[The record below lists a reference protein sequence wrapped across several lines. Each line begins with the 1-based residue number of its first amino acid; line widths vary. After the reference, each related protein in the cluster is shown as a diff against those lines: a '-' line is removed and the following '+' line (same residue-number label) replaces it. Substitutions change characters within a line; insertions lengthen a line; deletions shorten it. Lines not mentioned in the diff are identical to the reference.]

1 MKKKSVCTPASL
13 LLAGLTLTTL
23 CPVFAEAQ
31 IVPRFPRV
39 HHLRGGVRDV
49 SVKLGNGRVSMPR
62 VPALNVSEP
71 AQPKISHTGVAN
83 EFGQGRRGWR
93 AATNNTAAEAT
104 LQDNFGQGRRG
115 WRASGRNGAEEVNA
129 PLLQTSVQRTA
140 AQAELGQGRRGWKGL
155 DQMSSE
161 QIGKDFAKMLSQH
174 GSISID
180 YAAAD
185 GNFDLVRYMADNG
198 ATISAKT
205 LQQALPY
212 AEMMSYLL
220 TRPQVNSHSLLMI
233 EGSKLARQAIRKG
246 YLETTAV
253 LAKHLKDN
261 PVKLDSMLWEAVV
274 EFNQP
279 EIATMLIQDF
289 QADANW
295 VFANA
300 FSYEQKLSTQ
310 GLTFLLEHNVDPTQ
324 RVEAA
329 DLTNAMHALARWA
342 TAEEMEQFALLKK
355 YGADVNAIDPV
366 TGNTPLHEAAL
377 NPQAAAELLALDAD
391 PTITNNAGLNALDYA
406 QEMLATKQAQW
417 KRVKNGTNENLKDQ
431 TLIDIT
437 NANKTVKLLETKIK
451 PTVSA
456 PAATPKEGIGPDGK
470 PLSGEQLMAI
480 AQQQMSLFRTI
491 RHDNVSAKYYIK
503 NNQYFNPLEQSVLR
517 AQAENHPLALY
528 LADEDFIAR
537 VIAGDD
543 QSPREAVLFGDIR
556 DYVERTAYLM
566 SRGYSWGETP
576 LKDVIVPLQ
585 YFDEYTQS
593 MIDEALYHYQKH

>member
-39 HHLRGGVRDV
+39 HHLRNATRGV

-62 VPALNVSEP
+62 VLSAAPLE
-71 AQPKISHTGVAN
+71 N
-83 EFGQGRRGWR
+83 ELGQGRRGWR

-104 LQDNFGQGRRG
+104 FQDDFGQGRRG
-115 WRASGRNGAEEVNA
+115 WRASSRNGAEELNA
-129 PLLQTSVQRTA
+129 PLLQTSVQRAA
-140 AQAELGQGRRGWKGL
+140 AQTDLGQGRRGWKVL
-155 DQMSSE
+155 DQTSAK
-161 QIGKDFAKMLSQH
+161 QIGKDFAKMLNQH

-205 LQQALPY
+205 LGEALPY
-212 AEMMSYLL
+212 PEMMSYLL
-220 TRPQVNSHSLLMI
+220 TRPQVNAHALLMM

-246 YLETTAV
+246 YLETTTV

-261 PVKLDSMLWEAVV
+261 PVKIDSMLWEAVV

-279 EIATMLIQDF
+279 EIADLLVRDF

-342 TAEEMEQFALLKK
+342 APEEMEQFALLKK

-366 TGNTPLHEAAL
+366 TGNTPLHEAVL
-377 NPQAAAELLALDAD
+377 NPQAAETLLALDAD
-391 PTITNNAGLNALDYA
+391 PTITNKAGLNALDYA
-406 QEMLATKQAQW
+406 EQVLESQQAQW
-417 KRVKNGTNENLKDQ
+417 QRIKHSTNENLKDQ
-431 TLIDIT
+431 TLSDIT
-437 NANKTVKLLETKIK
+437 HANKTVKLLEAKVQ
-451 PTVSA
+451 PASAAPVS
-456 PAATPKEGIGPDGK
+456 TPKEGIGPDGK
-470 PLSGEQLMAI
+470 PLSGEKLMAF
-480 AQQQMSLFRTI
+480 AQQQTSLFRQLHNGNLT
-491 RHDNVSAKYYIK
+491 AQYYIGHG
-503 NNQYFNPLEQSVLR
+503 QYFNPLEQAVLR
-517 AQAENHPLALY
+517 AQAENHRLVPYLSDENFMARAKIWDDHSTEESAL
-528 LADEDFIAR
+528 FT
-537 VIAGDD
+537 
-543 QSPREAVLFGDIR
+543 DIYE
-556 DYVERTAYLM
+556 YVQDTAYLM
-566 SRGYSWGETP
+566 SRGYSWGEKP

-593 MIDEALYHYQKH
+593 MIDAAIYHHQKH